1 LTLVANPVIDILMYH
16 SISEGP
22 GPTCMAPAI
31 FRQQMADLAAC
42 GYRAIGLTSFAAGV
56 CNGDWPVGKVVVLTF
71 DDGFE
76 DFATVAFPELYQRGW
91 SATVFLPAAKMGGA
105 ADWEGAGDSQKRALM
120 SWNSVREL
128 AAQGIEFGA
137 HGVHHVDLTTLS
149 ARAAQAEILDS
160 KKRIEDALGRP
171 VTSFAAPYGRTT
183 PAVRR
188 EIQRHFLSAVG
199 TTFARVRPTSPLHDL
214 PRVEMHYFRDP
225 SRWRSYVS
233 GGSQGYFLLRQ
244 VLRRARG
251 LIREGWPVKR
261 TGAD

>member
-1 LTLVANPVIDILMYH
+1 MANPVIDILMYH

-42 GYRAIGLTSFAAGV
+42 GYRAIGLTQFAAAL
-56 CNGDWPVGKVVVLTF
+56 CKGDWPAGKVVVLTF

-76 DFATVAFPELYQRGW
+76 DFATVVFPELHPRGW
-91 SATVFLPAAKMGGA
+91 SATVFLPTAKMGGT
-105 ADWEGAGDSQKRALM
+105 ADWEGAGSSQKRPLM
-120 SWNSVREL
+120 SWNTVREL
-128 AAQGIEFGA
+128 AARGIEFGA
-137 HGVHHVDLTTLS
+137 HGVHHVDLTTLPPH
-149 ARAAQAEILDS
+149 AAQTEILGS
-160 KKRIEDALGRP
+160 KERIEDTIGRP

-183 PAVRR
+183 PAIRR

-199 TTFARVRPTSPLHDL
+199 TTLARARPTSPLHDL
-214 PRVEMHYFRDP
+214 PRVEMYYFRDP
-225 SRWRSYVS
+225 SRWRAYVS

-251 LIREGWPVKR
+251 LIHLAWPV
-261 TGAD
+261 